1 MAVLILMPNQGVQ
14 ETLPTMRAATRQ
26 YLDFDDDDSASQPRS
41 TRGKKPRLDAQ
52 EVWAT
57 AAEREPGV
65 EGGFNPSFSSSRHER
80 AWILSY
86 LTRFYDD
93 HLITDV
99 LHQVKGGKE
108 ATVYCCAAHPSTGV
122 DLIAA
127 KVYRPRT
134 FRQLRND
141 VQYRQG
147 RRILDDQGKRV
158 TDDRMLHAV
167 AKGTAFGK
175 HLSHVSWLAH
185 EYGTLQVLHAAGA
198 DVPRP
203 WAIGE
208 NAILMQYLGGVGL
221 PAPSLHETRLDRRAA
236 RQLFDRLMVNVELM
250 LRHGRV
256 HGDLSAFNVL
266 YWEGEATLIDFPQA
280 VDVTTNSD
288 ARALFERDVLRLC
301 QYFERYDVRVDAR
314 ALAHQMWQRYRVED
328 NFEAMNLLA
337 MEDSA

>member
-1 MAVLILMPNQGVQ
+1 
-14 ETLPTMRAATRQ
+14 MRAETRQ
-26 YLDFDDDDSASQPRS
+26 YLDYDDDMDRPMRPVAR
-41 TRGKKPRLDAQ
+41 KKPSQ
-52 EVWAT
+52 T
-57 AAEREPGV
+57 SAERLADPEVGA
-65 EGGFNPSFSSSRHER
+65 EGAFNPSFSSSKHER

-93 HLITDV
+93 HIITDV

-127 KVYRPRT
+127 KVYRPRE

-141 VQYRQG
+141 AQYRQG
-147 RRILDDQGKRV
+147 RRILSDEGKRV
-158 TDDRMLHAV
+158 KDDRTLRAV
-167 AKGTAFGK
+167 AKGTVFGK
-175 HLSHVSWLAH
+175 HAAHISWLAH
-185 EYGTLQVLHAAGA
+185 EYETLQLLHAAGA

-208 NAILMQYLGGVGL
+208 NAILMEYLGDEGL
-221 PAPSLHETRLDRRAA
+221 PAPTLHETRLDRRAA
-236 RQLFDRLMVNVELM
+236 RRVFDRLMVNVDLM

-266 YWEGEATLIDFPQA
+266 YWEGEGTIIDFPQA
-280 VDVTTNSD
+280 VDVATNGD
-288 ARALFERDVLRLC
+288 ARALFERDVLRLG

-314 ALAHQMWQRYRVED
+314 ALARDLWQRYQAED
-328 NFEAMNLLA
+328 DFEAMNLLA
-337 MEDSA
+337 MEEDSA

>member
-1 MAVLILMPNQGVQ
+1 
-14 ETLPTMRAATRQ
+14 MRAQTRQ
-26 YLDFDDDDSASQPRS
+26 YLDDDDDPDLSIRPTPR
-41 TRGKKPRLDAQ
+41 KKPHPARMERLADP
-52 EVWAT
+52 EI
-57 AAEREPGV
+57 GV
-65 EGGFNPSFSSSRHER
+65 EGAFNPSFTSSKHER

-108 ATVYCCAAHPSTGV
+108 ATVYCCEAHPSTGV

-127 KVYRPRT
+127 KVYRPRE

-141 VQYRQG
+141 AQYRQG
-147 RRILDDQGKRV
+147 RRILDDEGKRV
-158 TDDRMLHAV
+158 KDDRTLRAV

-175 HLSHVSWLAH
+175 HAAHTSWLAH
-185 EYGTLQVLHAAGA
+185 EYETLTLLHAAGA

-208 NAILMQYLGGVGL
+208 NAILMEYLGEAGI
-221 PAPSLHETRLDRRAA
+221 PAPTLHETRLGHREAQRV
-236 RQLFDRLMVNVELM
+236 FDRLMVNVDLM
-250 LRHGRV
+250 LQHGRV

-266 YWEGEATLIDFPQA
+266 YWDDQATLIDFPQA
-280 VDVTTNSD
+280 VNVNANSD
-288 ARALFERDVLRLC
+288 ARVLFQRDVLRLC
-301 QYFERYDVRVDAR
+301 QYFERYAIRPDAH
-314 ALAHQMWQRYRVED
+314 ALANHLWQRYQVED

-337 MEDSA
+337 MEEDSA